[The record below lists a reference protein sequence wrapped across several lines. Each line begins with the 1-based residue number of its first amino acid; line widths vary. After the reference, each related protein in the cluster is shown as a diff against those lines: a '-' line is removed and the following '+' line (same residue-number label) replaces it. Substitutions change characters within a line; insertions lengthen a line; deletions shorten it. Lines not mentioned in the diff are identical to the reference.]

1 MSILI
6 LGNGLLGTEL
16 HRQSNY
22 DMISKEYDGF
32 DITSLET
39 YNKLLSI
46 EFGAVQWCKYKTI
59 INTIACTDTY
69 SDDRD
74 IHWNVNYKGVSYLVD
89 FCNEWKIKL
98 VHIVSDYIYANS
110 VNNASEDDIPIHNN
124 TWYAY
129 TKLLGD
135 AHVQLKSNNYLI
147 LRGTHKPTPFPFE
160 NAWHDQI
167 GNFDYVDIIA
177 TKILKLIEQNALGI
191 YNVGT
196 DVKSMY
202 DLAMRTKNNVNK
214 ITIPENINA
223 PKNVTM
229 NLSKMNKML

>member
-16 HRQSNY
+16 YRQSNY

-89 FCNEWKIKL
+89 FCNQWKIKL

-129 TKLLGD
+129 TKLLSD
-135 AHVQLKSNNYLI
+135 AHVQLKCNDYLLI
-147 LRGTHKPTPFPFE
+147 RATHKPTPFPYD
-160 NAWHDQI
+160 NAWCDHY
-167 GNFDYVDIIA
+167 GNFDYVDIISS
-177 TKILKLIEQNALGI
+177 KILKLIKKNATGV

-196 DVKSMY
+196 ETKSMY
-202 DLAMRTKNNVNK
+202 DLALKTNTSVKKSNV
-214 ITIPENINA
+214 PVHINV
-223 PKNVTM
+223 PNDVTM
-229 NLSKMNKML
+229 NLTKINNIL